1 MTNYYLR
8 VSVILFMVMSLSFY
22 SKHLLANDIFI
33 GKFASETRENF
44 GRDKYGEF
52 EIEVVRN
59 GEKYALKIFQDGNF
73 KFDVEAVPC
82 DPVNEGYLKNHP
94 PGDVYALCNT
104 SRDRSVF
111 VYSENGIKDLMADIY
126 KEKGLK
132 NPRTDPY
139 YRTQYYAHIYWG
151 FYGFRKVQ

>member
-1 MTNYYLR
+1 MTSYHLR
-8 VSVILFMVMSLSFY
+8 TPVMLLMAILLGFY
-22 SKHLLANDIFI
+22 SKHLFANDIFI

-44 GRDKYGEF
+44 GRDKYGEY
-52 EIEVVRN
+52 EIEVVRK
-59 GEKYALKIFQDGNF
+59 GEKYLLSVFQDGVF
-73 KFDVEAVPC
+73 KFDVETVPC
-82 DPVNEGYLKNHP
+82 DPKTEDYLKDHP

-104 SRDRSVF
+104 SRDSSVF
-111 VYSENGIKDLMADIY
+111 VYSQNGIKDLMADIY